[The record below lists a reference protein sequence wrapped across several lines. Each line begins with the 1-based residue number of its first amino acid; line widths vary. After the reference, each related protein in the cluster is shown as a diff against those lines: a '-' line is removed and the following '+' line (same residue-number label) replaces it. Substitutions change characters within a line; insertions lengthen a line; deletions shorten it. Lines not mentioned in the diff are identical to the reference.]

1 MSLEESNKM
10 SPKIP
15 SQDSPSEPKVK
26 LSFDGCY
33 NYDKLKKEGLVDE
46 EPQWKLEDL
55 QKAIIDNAEMY
66 DQLLDKAG
74 QHELPEQ
81 TAEAM
86 WEMERHMWSQKQ
98 REDGVDESSF

>member
-10 SPKIP
+10 SQKIP

-46 EPQWKLEDL
+46 EPEWKLEDL

-74 QHELPEQ
+74 QEELPP
-81 TAEAM
+81 TLAEDM
-86 WEMERHMWSQKQ
+86 WEMERKLWQQ
-98 REDGVDESSF
+98 REGSQLDEPSF

>member
-15 SQDSPSEPKVK
+15 SLDSSSDIEW
-26 LSFDGCY
+26 
-33 NYDKLKKEGLVDE
+33 N
-46 EPQWKLEDL
+46 LEDL
-55 QKAIIDNAEMY
+55 QKAIVDNAEMY

-74 QHELPEQ
+74 QHELPDQ

-86 WEMERHMWSQKQ
+86 WEMERKLWSQRQGKL
-98 REDGVDESSF
+98 DESSY

>member
-15 SQDSPSEPKVK
+15 SLDSSSDIE
-26 LSFDGCY
+26 
-33 NYDKLKKEGLVDE
+33 
-46 EPQWKLEDL
+46 WKLEDL
-55 QKAIIDNAEMY
+55 QKAIVDNAEMY

-74 QHELPEQ
+74 QHELPDQ

-86 WEMERHMWSQKQ
+86 WEMERKLWQQ
-98 REDGVDESSF
+98 REGNGLDEPSY

>member
-15 SQDSPSEPKVK
+15 SLDSSSDIEW
-26 LSFDGCY
+26 
-33 NYDKLKKEGLVDE
+33 N
-46 EPQWKLEDL
+46 LEDL
-55 QKAIIDNAEMY
+55 QKAIVDNAEMY

-74 QHELPEQ
+74 QHELPDQ

-86 WEMERHMWSQKQ
+86 WEMERKLWSQ
-98 REDGVDESSF
+98 REGSLTNHLINAIVSI

>member
-15 SQDSPSEPKVK
+15 SLDSSSDIE
-26 LSFDGCY
+26 
-33 NYDKLKKEGLVDE
+33 
-46 EPQWKLEDL
+46 WKLEDL
-55 QKAIIDNAEMY
+55 QKAIVDNAEMY

-74 QHELPEQ
+74 QHELPSN

-86 WEMERHMWSQKQ
+86 WEMERKLWQQ
-98 REDGVDESSF
+98 RSDARLDEPSY

>member
-15 SQDSPSEPKVK
+15 SLDSSSDIE
-26 LSFDGCY
+26 
-33 NYDKLKKEGLVDE
+33 
-46 EPQWKLEDL
+46 WKLEDL

-74 QHELPEQ
+74 QHELPSN

-86 WEMERHMWSQKQ
+86 WEMERKLWQQ
-98 REDGVDESSF
+98 REGSQLDEPSF

>member
-15 SQDSPSEPKVK
+15 SLDSSSDIEW
-26 LSFDGCY
+26 
-33 NYDKLKKEGLVDE
+33 N
-46 EPQWKLEDL
+46 LEDL
-55 QKAIIDNAEMY
+55 QKAIVDNAEMY

-74 QHELPEQ
+74 QHELPAQ

-86 WEMERHMWSQKQ
+86 WEMERKLWSQ
-98 REDGVDESSF
+98 REGKLDESSY